1 VTYVGFLE
9 LLSGILGLIPPTLV
23 ALAVKF
29 PTCENVL
36 NIIEVVLPWRGGFHF
51 TVFLIPPFVLG
62 WALLAQEPWARS
74 TTVIFAFIDIISDF
88 LALDIAGMSVNL
100 GVLAY
105 LNTHEVREVFAG
117 RTYRDLLH
125 TLPKSFLII
134 TRNTMFT
141 LKSSFSAI
149 KAPKKD
155 QLLSQHAIVVYLLI
169 LLCFAPL
176 LLSDQWIT
184 PLTLFLT
191 LSVLAASWDLLG
203 GYTGQI
209 SFGHAAFFGIGAYT
223 GVILNVKYGISPWI
237 GFFAA
242 GIFAAELGILIGL
255 PGSRMRVPYL
265 FITTLAF
272 AEALR
277 LIVQNAVSLTRGASG
292 LRVQEDLITFGNDL
306 QGRKLG
312 YFYLGLII
320 FLILIGIMYVIAN
333 RSEIGLIFR
342 AIREDEI
349 IAGSLGVDTVGHKIL
364 AFGFSSFV
372 AGLIGAFY
380 AYSIRVLTPDL
391 LGITWTANTISIA
404 VIGGMGTILGPIV
417 AAFLLTI
424 LSELLR
430 TIGLVVWNLIIQ
442 GLAVILVVVFVPGGL
457 WTAIGRLRKK
467 ESLIPNS
474 PTKKTKNS

>member
-1 VTYVGFLE
+1 VTYVGLLE
-9 LLSGILGLIPPTLV
+9 FLSGILGIIPPILV
-23 ALAVKF
+23 VLAVKF
-29 PTCENVL
+29 PTFENILSV
-36 NIIEVVLPWRGGFHF
+36 IEVILPWRGGFHF
-51 TVFLIPPFVLG
+51 TVFLIPPFIFG

-74 TTVIFAFIDIISDF
+74 STVIYAFIDIISDF
-88 LALDIAGMSVNL
+88 LALDMAGIIVNL
-100 GVLAY
+100 GVLVY
-105 LNTHEVREVFAG
+105 LNSREVREVFAG
-117 RTYRDLLH
+117 RTYRELFN
-125 TLPKSFLII
+125 TLPKSFEVTTKNTLIAI
-134 TRNTMFT
+134 KT
-141 LKSSFSAI
+141 SFSAI
-149 KAPKKD
+149 KTPKKN
-155 QLLSQHAIVVYLLI
+155 QLLSQYAIVVYLLI
-169 LLCFAPL
+169 LLLIAPL
-176 LLSDQWIT
+176 ILSDQWIT
-184 PLTLFLT
+184 TLTLFLT

-223 GVILNVKYGISPWI
+223 SVILNIKYGISPWL

-242 GIFAAELGILIGL
+242 GIFAAELGILVGL

-292 LRVQEDLITFGNDL
+292 LQIQEDLITIGSDL
-306 QGRKLG
+306 HGRKLG

-320 FLILIGIMYVIAN
+320 FLVLIGFMYILAN
-333 RSEIGLIFR
+333 RSEIGLIFKS
-342 AIREDEI
+342 IREDEVL
-349 IAGSLGVDTVGHKIL
+349 AGSLGVDTVGHKIL
-364 AFGFSSFV
+364 AFGLSSFI

-391 LGITWTANTISIA
+391 LGITWTANIISIA
-404 VIGGMGTILGPIV
+404 VIGGMGTILGPIL

-430 TIGLVVWNLIIQ
+430 TIGLVVWNLIIK

-457 WTAIGRLRKK
+457 WAAIGRLRKK
-467 ESLIPNS
+467 ES
-474 PTKKTKNS
+474 